1 MSEPNKVAW
10 YNRRWFER
18 LIEIIPGA
26 VSWATLVAPV
36 VISLF
41 VPVAVAYY
49 IIAFDLYW
57 MIKSFHMSYN
67 LIVGYKRLRASE
79 KIDWRGRL
87 EWFDNPSLKLKSINK
102 ELGSLKKIGSDLGL
116 RRRRLIAD
124 KKELTSL
131 AATKGL
137 LDPKKIFN
145 AVIIPILN
153 EVDVIESTIKSLTE
167 TDYPVDRLM
176 LIVSYEERG
185 GAEVEQAVRRG
196 IAKYGSQMALAMAV
210 KHPDLSDRPKTK
222 AENSNFAGRILA
234 KETLARGID
243 PDYVIVTSLD
253 SDHRVSKSYFSCLTY
268 SYASEPN
275 RRHRSFQPIPL
286 FLNNIWDAPA
296 AMRVIA
302 IGNSFWTLMETM
314 RPGRLR
320 NFASHAQSL
329 ATLIDTDFW
338 NAYSIVEDGH
348 QFWRTYFRYDGDH
361 KVVAVLAPIYQDA
374 VVAGTYKRTIIDQYK
389 QIRRWA
395 WGVSDIPYV
404 VRQSLANRRAPWG
417 DKLLQLGR
425 LFESHFSWA
434 TSSITLQA
442 VAWLPLFLNPR
453 FSYQTLAHEL
463 PVITSTILELASVGV
478 IVTILISLLS
488 LPPRPARY
496 RRFKSIFMVA
506 QWALLPITAIAF
518 GSVAALQAQ
527 TRLMFGRYFV
537 EFNVTEKARKD

>member
-1 MSEPNKVAW
+1 
-10 YNRRWFER
+10 
-18 LIEIIPGA
+18 
-26 VSWATLVAPV
+26 
-36 VISLF
+36 
-41 VPVAVAYY
+41 
-49 IIAFDLYW
+49 
-57 MIKSFHMSYN
+57 
-67 LIVGYKRLRASE
+67 
-79 KIDWRGRL
+79 
-87 EWFDNPSLKLKSINK
+87 
-102 ELGSLKKIGSDLGL
+102 
-116 RRRRLIAD
+116 
-124 KKELTSL
+124 
-131 AATKGL
+131 
-137 LDPKKIFN
+137 
-145 AVIIPILN
+145 
-153 EVDVIESTIKSLTE
+153 
-167 TDYPVDRLM
+167 
-176 LIVSYEERG
+176 
-185 GAEVEQAVRRG
+185 
-196 IAKYGSQMALAMAV
+196 MALAIAV
-210 KHPDLSDRPKTK
+210 KHPDLTDRPKTK
-222 AENSNFAGRILA
+222 AENSNFAGRILE
-234 KETLARGID
+234 KEMSDRGID
-243 PDYVIVTSLD
+243 PEKVIVTSLD
-253 SDHRVSKSYFSCLTY
+253 SDHRVSRIYFSCLTY
-268 SYASEPN
+268 KYAAEPN
-275 RRHRSFQPIPL
+275 RRHRSFQPIPM

-338 NAYSIVEDGH
+338 NVYSIVEDGH

-361 KVVAVLAPIYQDA
+361 KVIAVLAPIYQDA
-374 VVAGTYKRTIIDQYK
+374 VLAGTYRKTITEQYK

-463 PVITSTILELASVGV
+463 PMITSTILELASVG
-478 IVTILISLLS
+478 IIITILISLMS

-496 RRFKSIFMVA
+496 RRAKSILMIA
-506 QWALLPITAIAF
+506 QWVLLPVTAIAF

-527 TRLMFGRYFV
+527 TRLMMGRYFV
-537 EFNVTEKARKD
+537 EFNVTEKARKK